1 MSESSP
7 TGFCYACP
15 EWHLSEDSMTIYYFK
30 AKVSIKDTP
39 PDPWK
44 IEDTEVVVSFT
55 DKTWWAFSEQTTT
68 EGENVQ
74 QLYKNWLMKLEH
86 HCVIEETLAPIKVKA
101 SQVAAGMANKNIG
114 GVGLKFKLFIA
125 ISAAALIFI
134 LIIALRPIPT
144 YTEGNKQG
152 STTPDAASADDKKTS
167 TGTAQE
173 SKSLIVGQYAQV
185 YMDVD
190 SILPSYMVLDSLRPG
205 IATVPNSAGS
215 FYEFELIFYDDDADS
230 RGLKYAVM
238 LMKKKFILVENGTSV
253 QITGRVREN
262 CYKVKIVGGT
272 HTGLAGYLPQEYLR

>member
-1 MSESSP
+1 
-7 TGFCYACP
+7 
-15 EWHLSEDSMTIYYFK
+15 MTNYYFK

-55 DKTWWAFSEQTTT
+55 DKTWWAFSEQTID

-86 HCVIEETLAPIKVKA
+86 HCVIEETLPPIKVKA
-101 SQVAAGMANKNIG
+101 SQVAAGMANKTIG
-114 GVGLKFKLFIA
+114 GVGLKFKIFIA

-152 STTPDAASADDKKTS
+152 STTKVPATTDDKRTS
-167 TGTAQE
+167 TGSGQE
-173 SKSLIVGQYAQV
+173 SRSLIIGQYAQV

-190 SILPSYMVLDSLRPG
+190 NILPSYMVLNSLRPG

-215 FYEFELIFYDDDADS
+215 FYEFELIFYDNDADS

-253 QITGRVREN
+253 QITGRVKEN
-262 CYKVKIVGGT
+262 CYKVKIVGGS
-272 HTGLAGYLPQEYLR
+272 HTGLVGYLPQEYLR

>member
-1 MSESSP
+1 
-7 TGFCYACP
+7 
-15 EWHLSEDSMTIYYFK
+15 MTIYYFK

-55 DKTWWAFSEQTTT
+55 DKTWWAFSEQIID

-74 QLYKNWLMKLEH
+74 QLYKNWLMHLEH

-101 SQVAAGMANKNIG
+101 SQVAAGKANKNIG

-152 STTPDAASADDKKTS
+152 STTKVPVTTDDKRTS
-167 TGTAQE
+167 MGTGQE
-173 SKSLIVGQYAQV
+173 SRSLLVGQYAQV

-190 SILPSYMVLDSLRPG
+190 SILPSYMLVNLLRPG
-205 IATVPNSAGS
+205 IATVPSSAGS
-215 FYEFELIFYDDDADS
+215 FYEFELVFYEDDADI
-230 RGLKYAVM
+230 RGRKYVAM
-238 LMKKKFILVENGTSV
+238 ILKKKFILVENGTSV
-253 QITGRVREN
+253 QITDRVREN
-262 CYKVKIVGGT
+262 CYKVKIVGGS
-272 HTGLAGYLPQEYLR
+272 HTGLVGYLPQEYLR